1 WPSTYGPAA
10 TTSTAVG
17 NLNPWEVAFS
27 VSPPIP
33 TLTKRPPFAP
43 AHRPQRAAVHRLSK
57 VGHARGDISRRVH
70 ALCAPSPREGGK
82 KRRAQ
87 VSWRME
93 GEDCGR
99 TKEGAKCGPL
109 RSPAVQMAT
118 WLVKL
123 PVGAVIDP
131 AARLLLLRR
140 PRGEKRP
147 TQRCSPSIT
156 RVAVDPHSQRFSA
169 RRHLVVPAPR
179 DLPRCDVYLANGPR
193 LIEAA

>member
-1 WPSTYGPAA
+1 MAEHIRSCGYNVDCCG
-10 TTSTAVG
+10 
-17 NLNPWEVAFS
+17 NPWDVTIS

-43 AHRPQRAAVHRLSK
+43 APDRKGRPSIGCPKLATREGTLPEERFMHPES
-57 VGHARGDISRRVH
+57 
-70 ALCAPSPREGGK
+70 REGGR

-93 GEDCGR
+93 AEDCGP

-109 RSPAVQMAT
+109 RSPAVEMAT

-140 PRGEKRP
+140 QRGEKRP
-147 TQRCSPSIT
+147 TQ
-156 RVAVDPHSQRFSA
+156 AVQSEHNKGRGRSAFSA
-169 RRHLVVPAPR
+169 LLGGTSLSLRLVICP
-179 DLPRCDVYLANGPR
+179 DVYLANGPR